1 MTHIYHQIK
10 ENLQELVRNSRVQHL
25 EQLVV
30 RDPLCKE
37 RHQIKL
43 ELLLKI
49 ISRRFK
55 KNIN

>member
-49 ISRRFK
+49 ISRK
-55 KNIN
+55 A